1 MAVILTGG
9 CIRMAL
15 MDRRSELIRCA
26 SITKDATFDEK
37 IKELDDALMQEGLL
51 KKDKRAGSIITIGE
65 SDIVAKIKRQ
75 KPIIKVMAITGEE
88 LGTNVPEKPRIIA
101 AITTK

>member
-1 MAVILTGG
+1 MAVILNGS

-37 IKELDDALMQEGLL
+37 IQELDDALMQLWDAKEVLL
-51 KKDKRAGSIITIGE
+51 SPSVTI
-65 SDIVAKIKRQ
+65 
-75 KPIIKVMAITGEE
+75 
-88 LGTNVPEKPRIIA
+88 
-101 AITTK
+101 